1 MDMIHHRKHDLYFI
15 VHISLIQQKNTYGSK
30 ESYLSYVFDLNFDLH
45 LLTNFC
51 IVSAVNVLSDPS
63 TSTDFIKNNRKR
75 PEDDIFVNGQ
85 QGNIATN
92 GMLEV
97 QPTERY
103 KAISLQA
110 VDKVAER

>member
-1 MDMIHHRKHDLYFI
+1 MVPTLFI
-15 VHISLIQQKNTYGSK
+15 SQLC
-30 ESYLSYVFDLNFDLH
+30 DLNFDLH

-63 TSTDFIKNNRKR
+63 TSTDLIKNNRKR
-75 PEDDIFVNGQ
+75 PENDIFV
-85 QGNIATN
+85 N